1 MAQTENKTGGSVIV
15 AQKGSRRGIE
25 SQPGRKIHI
34 HAQDHPLT
42 KMISPKMKTGSS
54 SSRGDPGRS
63 KDLFTGPT
71 PPPLLDT
78 APQIAGQSAS
88 RGVFITTSEGIH
100 TPFHPSAPAYHCKL
114 GAVHANEGKKNDT
127 QWRKA
132 KTFATSVTSQLHH
145 YSPTLQSNCTS
156 KNSEESHDFTW
167 WSETRVKGYIIM
179 VPR

>member
-1 MAQTENKTGGSVIV
+1 MAQSENKTVGSVIV
-15 AQKGSRRGIE
+15 AQKGSRRGIA

-34 HAQDHPLT
+34 HAQDHLLT

-54 SSRGDPGRS
+54 SSRGDPGCS

-114 GAVHANEGKKNDT
+114 ATYHANEGKKMT
-127 QWRKA
+127 HSGEKQK
-132 KTFATSVTSQLHH
+132 H
-145 YSPTLQSNCTS
+145 LQP
-156 KNSEESHDFTW
+156 
-167 WSETRVKGYIIM
+167 V
-179 VPR
+179 

>member
-1 MAQTENKTGGSVIV
+1 MAQSENKTVGSVIV
-15 AQKGSRRGIE
+15 AQKGSRRGIA

-34 HAQDHPLT
+34 HAQDHLLT
-42 KMISPKMKTGSS
+42 KMKMKTGSS
-54 SSRGDPGRS
+54 SSLCDPGRS
-63 KDLFTGPT
+63 KDLFTGLT

-114 GAVHANEGKKNDT
+114 ATYHANEGKKNDK

-132 KTFATSVTSQLHH
+132 KTLATSVTSRLHKQKLRRI
-145 YSPTLQSNCTS
+145 T
-156 KNSEESHDFTW
+156 
-167 WSETRVKGYIIM
+167 
-179 VPR
+179 

>member
-1 MAQTENKTGGSVIV
+1 MAE
-15 AQKGSRRGIE
+15 KGSRRGIA

-34 HAQDHPLT
+34 HAQDHLLT

-63 KDLFTGPT
+63 KDLFTGLT

-114 GAVHANEGKKNDT
+114 ATYHANEGKKNDT